1 MPSPP
6 LAFDKENSMFK
17 RNLVGPLLLALLLSM
32 LSACATTT
40 PGSMQGAVEV
50 RSGVIEQITDVQIS
64 NTKTRGV
71 GAVIGGALG
80 LGAGSLIGGG
90 TGRDVAMVLGTIG
103 GAVAG
108 NTVQRRNQQPTPGH
122 DIIVRLTNGVL
133 VSVTQEPTNLRV
145 GQKVF
150 IQGKGEDARV
160 TPAN

>member
-1 MPSPP
+1 MS
-6 LAFDKENSMFK
+6 L
-17 RNLVGPLLLALLLSM
+17 RNFAAPVLALLTL
-32 LSACATTT
+32 LVAACQTTT

-50 RSGVIEQITDVQIS
+50 RSGVVEQITDVQIS

-80 LGAGSLIGGG
+80 LGVGSLIGGG

-103 GAVAG
+103 GAVTG
-108 NTVQRRNQQPTPGH
+108 NTVQRRNQQPTPGQ

-150 IQGKGEDARV
+150 IQGQGEDARV
-160 TPAN
+160 TPAQ

>member
-1 MPSPP
+1 MS
-6 LAFDKENSMFK
+6 L
-17 RNLVGPLLLALLLSM
+17 RNLAGLTLALLFSLSIA
-32 LSACATTT
+32 ACRTTT

-64 NTKTRGV
+64 NTKTRGL
-71 GAVIGGALG
+71 GAVVGGALG
-80 LGAGSLIGGG
+80 LGVGSLIGGG

-103 GAVAG
+103 GAVTG
-108 NTVQRRNQQPTPGH
+108 NTVQRRNQAPVPGQ

-150 IQGKGEDARV
+150 IQGSGEEARV
-160 TPAN
+160 TPAK